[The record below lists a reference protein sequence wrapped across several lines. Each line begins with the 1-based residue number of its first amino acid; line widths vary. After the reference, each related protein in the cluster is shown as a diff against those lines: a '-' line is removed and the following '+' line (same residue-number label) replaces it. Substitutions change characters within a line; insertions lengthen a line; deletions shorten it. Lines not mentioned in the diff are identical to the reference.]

1 MVGGNLKIELKWD
14 KPIRLKDGSKLFQ
27 FYAIPSPRL
36 ERIPNRPGVYV
47 FARSFGQSIAPLY
60 IGQTSKLRSR
70 INDHLKSSG
79 RLMMKIKRA
88 QAGRRILLVASLK
101 LHPGQREEK
110 VLEIVEKALIKHAL
124 AGGFE
129 LLNKQGVKTRVH
141 VIKSKGN
148 TSSKQV
154 APLRM
159 LAEKK

>member
-1 MVGGNLKIELKWD
+1 LKIELKWD

-27 FYAIPSPRL
+27 IYTIRRL
-36 ERIPNRPGVYV
+36 DRIPNKAGVYV

-60 IGQTSKLRSR
+60 IGQTSRLRSR

-88 QAGRRILLVASLK
+88 QAGRRILLFASLK
-101 LHPGQREEK
+101 LQPGQRETK

-124 AGGFE
+124 ASGYE
-129 LLNKQGVKTRVH
+129 LLNKQGVKTKVH

-148 TSSKQV
+148 TSSKQI